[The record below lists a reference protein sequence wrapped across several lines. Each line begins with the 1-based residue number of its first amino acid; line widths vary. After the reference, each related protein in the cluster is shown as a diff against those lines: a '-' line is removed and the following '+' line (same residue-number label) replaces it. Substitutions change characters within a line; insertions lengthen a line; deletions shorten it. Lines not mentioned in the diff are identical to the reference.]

1 GHADCRRDAGEGG
14 SLVVLKAEPMR
25 KYFIVPFLFVS
36 FRVSTSYAE
45 TDETPAEGPSV
56 RGPKSAGEWRFDFHG
71 FLRAPM
77 RVGMAKR
84 ENAGPGQSRINFH
97 EPRVPDD
104 QYLSWLYTRNQER
117 AWGEAFLSYGNGAVT
132 GTLGVQAYN
141 FTDATW
147 NDQDAQL

>member
-1 GHADCRRDAGEGG
+1 MRKTAIFIVGLLLTSSKLHAQTEDNHAD
-14 SLVVLKAEPMR
+14 
-25 KYFIVPFLFVS
+25 
-36 FRVSTSYAE
+36 
-45 TDETPAEGPSV
+45 GPSV
-56 RGPKSAGEWRFDFHG
+56 RGPAPTEGDWRFDFHG

-84 ENAGPGQSRINFH
+84 ENAGPEQSRVNFH

-117 AWGEAFLSYGNGAVT
+117 AWGEAFFSYGNGLVT

-147 NDQDAQL
+147 NDQDAQLGISQGWVTWQPDI